1 MHCLRFIRGFAG
13 GQDSA
18 PLADPLLQHQRFE
31 VNRLRI
37 HYLQAGTE
45 GCPVVLLHGG
55 GLDAAGLSFQKAI
68 PALAKRHRVFAPDLP
83 GFGQSDPMP
92 VTWRVE
98 ECVEFVGRF
107 LDALGLK
114 RASLVGISMG
124 GAFAVGFT
132 LLAPERVERLVLV
145 DSAGLGNE
153 IPGGLL
159 SYFRVQMPLF
169 DELSWTALAACRT
182 LARRNLGAALLSQKQ
197 VFSEE
202 VLDRYLRL
210 ARRTGAGIAFR
221 QLQRSEY
228 QWNGMRTNYLD
239 RLSEIKVPTLLVH
252 GVEDKIVPVHWAR
265 RAHGLIEN
273 STIELIPQCG
283 HLPPIEKPD
292 LFNRLT
298 RRFLLRRSAPT
309 AWRDRKSFFRNLP
322 IICPGEFY
330 PWDGKAGRLTYCRQA
345 VPACGVRRDA
355 LLTVGKPSRL
365 AG

>member
-1 MHCLRFIRGFAG
+1 MCESNWSDEMHCLRFIREFAG
-13 GQDSA
+13 GRDAA
-18 PLADPLLQHQRFE
+18 PIADPLLQHQWFE

-45 GCPVVLLHGG
+45 GRPVLLLHGG
-55 GLDAAGLSFQKAI
+55 GLDAAGLSFQKTI

-98 ECVEFVGRF
+98 ECVEFVGRL

-114 RASLVGISMG
+114 RASLVGVSMG

-132 LLAPERVERLVLV
+132 LLAPERVDRLVLV

-159 SYFRVQMPLF
+159 SYFRVQLPLL
-169 DELSWTALAACRT
+169 DELSWTAVAASRT
-182 LARRNLGAALLSQKQ
+182 LARRNLGAALVSQKQ

-202 VLDRYLRL
+202 VLDKYLRL
-210 ARRTGAGIAFR
+210 ARRTGAGAAFR

-228 QWNGMRTNYLD
+228 QWTGMRTNYLD
-239 RLSEIKVPTLLVH
+239 RLSEIEVPTLLVH
-252 GVEDKIVPVHWAR
+252 GMEDKIVPVTWAK
-265 RAHGLIEN
+265 RAHGLIKN
-273 STIELIPQCG
+273 STIELISECG

-292 LFNRLT
+292 LFNRLI
-298 RRFLLRRSAPT
+298 RRFLLRRSAST
-309 AWRDRKSFFRNLP
+309 GWRARKSFFRILP
-322 IICPGEFY
+322 IIHP
-330 PWDGKAGRLTYCRQA
+330 
-345 VPACGVRRDA
+345 
-355 LLTVGKPSRL
+355 
-365 AG
+365 

>member
-1 MHCLRFIRGFAG
+1 MQCLRFIRGFAG
-13 GQDSA
+13 RREAA
-18 PLADPLLQHQRFE
+18 PFAEPLIRHHSFE

-45 GCPVVLLHGG
+45 GCPVLLLHGG
-55 GLDAAGLSFQKAI
+55 GLDAAGLSFQKTI

-114 RASLVGISMG
+114 RVSLVGVSMG

-145 DSAGLGNE
+145 DSAGLGSE

-159 SYFRVQMPLF
+159 SYLRVQMPLL
-169 DELSWTALAACRT
+169 DELSWTAVTASRT
-182 LARRNLGAALLSQKQ
+182 LTRRNLGTALLSQKEL
-197 VFSEE
+197 FSEE
-202 VLDRYLRL
+202 VLDQYLRL
-210 ARRTGAGIAFR
+210 ARRAGAGTAFR

-228 QWNGMRTNYLD
+228 QWKGMRTNYLGQ
-239 RLSEIKVPTLLVH
+239 LSEIKVPTLLVH
-252 GVEDKIVPVHWAR
+252 GMEDRIVPVTWAE
-265 RAHGLIEN
+265 RAHRLIKN
-273 STIELIPQCG
+273 STLELIPECG

-292 LFNRLT
+292 LFNRMI
-298 RRFLLRRSAPT
+298 RRFLLRRSILT
-309 AWRDRKSFFRNLP
+309 GYRDRMFPNSQSFIRALRRGWSMGKRCFNCSGAGQASLFRSISRHCTTTL
-322 IICPGEFY
+322 
-330 PWDGKAGRLTYCRQA
+330 KA
-345 VPACGVRRDA
+345 
-355 LLTVGKPSRL
+355 
-365 AG
+365 